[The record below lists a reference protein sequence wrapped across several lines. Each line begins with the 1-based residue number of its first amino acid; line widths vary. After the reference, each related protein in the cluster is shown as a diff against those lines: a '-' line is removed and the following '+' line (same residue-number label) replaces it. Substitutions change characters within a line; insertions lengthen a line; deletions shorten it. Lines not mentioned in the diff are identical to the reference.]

1 MYPKSVYCC
10 QKVSIN
16 PCLLIPAFCYIGCS
30 YKRIYFR
37 ESIRKIAVVYLK
49 PSGTSKI
56 ELFQKIV
63 NDCYF
68 RCSTGFWIV
77 WYFKGN
83 KAKQQGVSW
92 GKKRSFFGK
101 FGVLCF
107 LGTTVLGLALL
118 PYYWRL
124 GSLVS
129 ETNHGEK
136 QNKPSGKKC
145 QPVKKQKIKTRKDIS
160 GWNS

>member
-16 PCLLIPAFCYIGCS
+16 PCLLISAFCYIGCS

-56 ELFQKIV
+56 EIFEKIV

-83 KAKQQGVSW
+83 KAKSRAYHEVRNVRFSEN
-92 GKKRSFFGK
+92 
-101 FGVLCF
+101 LACF
-107 LGTTVLGLALL
+107 VFLELPFWDSPFCLITDDLVVWLQKQTTE
-118 PYYWRL
+118 RNRI
-124 GSLVS
+124 SR
-129 ETNHGEK
+129 
-136 QNKPSGKKC
+136 Q
-145 QPVKKQKIKTRKDIS
+145 VKNVNQLKSRK
-160 GWNS
+160 